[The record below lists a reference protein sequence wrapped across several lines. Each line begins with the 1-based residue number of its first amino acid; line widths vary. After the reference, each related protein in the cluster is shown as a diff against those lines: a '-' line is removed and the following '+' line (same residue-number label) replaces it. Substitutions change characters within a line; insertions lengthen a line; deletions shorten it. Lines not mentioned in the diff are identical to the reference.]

1 MTLSAITFALL
12 VFLNDL
18 IDARTYYSNLNNT
31 LIADDCILHIIPQ
44 TFVGNIGRYANHSC
58 APNLTMHPV
67 RSELASVPHLA
78 LFANRQDRVYS

>member
-1 MTLSAITFALL
+1 MAN
-12 VFLNDL
+12 V
-18 IDARTYYSNLNNT
+18 NLP
-31 LIADDCILHIIPQ
+31 LQ

-78 LFANRQDRVYS
+78 LFANRQDA